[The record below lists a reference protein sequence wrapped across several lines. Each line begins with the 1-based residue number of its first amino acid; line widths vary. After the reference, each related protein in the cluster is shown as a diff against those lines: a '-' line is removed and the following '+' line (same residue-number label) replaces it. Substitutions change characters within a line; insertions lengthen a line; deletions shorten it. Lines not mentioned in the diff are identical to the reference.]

1 MAITENATKRPPKQK
16 ADNQV
21 ISYDEAR
28 RLILQEVA
36 PLPQARV
43 RIDSL
48 LGSFLSQPV
57 TAKFAMPRFD
67 NSAVD
72 GYGVLC
78 ADLEGASDD
87 KPAKLQLIG
96 EIAAGSPDEFK
107 LATGT
112 AIKILTGAK
121 VPPSVEAVV
130 MREYCQENYGFL
142 HISRDCSTRRQHS
155 KSWWRI

>member
-1 MAITENATKRPPKQK
+1 M
-16 ADNQV
+16 

-78 ADLEGASDD
+78 ADLEGASAD
-87 KPAKLQLIG
+87 KPSKLYIERCKHFQ
-96 EIAAGSPDEFK
+96 EA
-107 LATGT
+107 
-112 AIKILTGAK
+112 
-121 VPPSVEAVV
+121 PPPEEWNGVWV
-130 MREYCQENYGFL
+130 ME
-142 HISRDCSTRRQHS
+142 S
-155 KSWWRI
+155 K